1 MKCEPLRVD
10 KLQQPSVVLGTKA
23 FQQSQKECVLLQSC
37 QHVQTVVLGLGV
49 VTAVVARTMT
59 QPLKAA
65 VPNWVKSAI
74 LPKNRR
80 AGGPWRVRPCIT
92 AR

>member
-10 KLQQPSVVLGTKA
+10 KLKQPSVVLGTKA
-23 FQQSQKECVLLQSC
+23 FQQSQKERLLMIYGPTHGYPPCVLLQPC

-59 QPLKAA
+59 KPLKKAA
-65 VPNWVKSAI
+65 VPI
-74 LPKNRR
+74 
-80 AGGPWRVRPCIT
+80 G
-92 AR
+92 